1 MKRHIQI
8 LILSTPLAL
17 QGCGSLNCT
26 EMGCAGMLA
35 LTIDGAEL
43 IDGSSYALSVDM
55 GEEGTELCE
64 WTWSDES
71 GADTDCARVDE
82 DGQVLLDLVLGMGV
96 APESITV
103 TLEEDGEALISSEV
117 EPEWSEP
124 YYPNGE
130 ECDADYGCSSAS
142 IAFGI
147 DQAN

>member
-17 QGCGSLNCT
+17 QGCGSLVCT
-26 EMGCAGMLA
+26 EMGCAGMLT

-43 IDGSSYALSVDM
+43 IDGSAYTLSVDM
-55 GEEGTELCE
+55 GEDGTEFCE
-64 WTWSDES
+64 WTWSDDS
-71 GADTDCARVDE
+71 GADTDCVQIDP
-82 DGQVLLDLVLGMGV
+82 DGNVSMDITLSMGV

-103 TLEEDGEALISSEV
+103 TLEEDDEALISREI

-130 ECDADYGCSSAS
+130 ECDADDGCSSAS

-147 DQAN
+147 DPAN